1 MAADTHN
8 EQNNGVAQNPRVL
21 VGRVGP
27 RGLFVPADPLKAAL
41 GREKLRKLLNALTV
55 VERPCPGRPKNI
67 ARKRLCAY
75 QCERADGVMFYRFP
89 RIKADIFLRRMVL
102 SAVESDGAQGPLPRS
117 LPETAVELTAP
128 LFEYQQAILDF
139 LFAAQGPFGPRSVA
153 AHCATAYLQ
162 MDTGL
167 GKTRVGCAVVARCRG
182 PAAIVVPTEAIREQ
196 WLDEFAEVLPD
207 LVCGAYQNP
216 PKGSRKIPA
225 GPATHD
231 VVVFI
236 INTFSQKEADVL
248 AGYLLVILDEAHEYC
263 GSEFSKALWLAQT
276 RFVLGLS
283 ATPNEAPNGLDR
295 YVNQHLGPAIWPT
308 RDVPG
313 YDIRHV
319 VYTGQVRVVEYAG
332 HPEHSVNGLT
342 PSGTLSSI
350 MTINNIVKD
359 PHRLCLVA
367 AEVERLFRL
376 HETEDADS
384 LCALGLGP
392 RPGSAV
398 TDTLPAGEIRRH
410 GVFVFAE
417 LREYLPALRAKLL
430 ERFESN
436 EILVPELDPEHA
448 QPDSRSISV
457 LRGASRPVARA
468 ELGKARR
475 AGSHIVLT
483 TYGYSRR
490 GISLPDMTAIVLAT
504 PRRNGYRQ
512 VLGRITRRG
521 SDVSIVRQIVDIV
534 DTRVSLKA
542 QACERKKIYAEKGFD
557 LRYFTSQWD
566 DFPLPPGT
574 LDAAPQRDTTEPFE
588 PGPPAPAAAVIQE
601 ASNGS
606 VAPKSLREE
615 IEDVQRELDRLFADS
630 ADPAQE
636 QKKDAAENLRQ
647 KPDREKQPPAPPKI
661 IGADLGPAADWNEY
675 LSLLLDC

>member
-1 MAADTHN
+1 MAARN
-8 EQNNGVAQNPRVL
+8 ANNRNGNPPPL
-21 VGRVGP
+21 VGRVGA
-27 RGLFVPADPLKAAL
+27 RGLLVPAELLKAAL
-41 GREKLRKLLNALTV
+41 GRDGLRKLFNALTV

-67 ARKRLCAY
+67 ARKRMCAH
-75 QCERADGVMFYRFP
+75 QCERIDGVTFYRFP
-89 RIKADIFLRRMVL
+89 RVKAALFLHRAL
-102 SAVESDGAQGPLPRS
+102 LAAVEPAADAFPPPRS
-117 LPETAVELTAP
+117 LPEAAVELTAP

-139 LFAAQGPFGPRSVA
+139 LFGAQGPFGARSVA

-167 GKTRVGCAVVARCRG
+167 GKTRVGCAVVARCRV
-182 PAAIVVPTEAIREQ
+182 PTAVVVPTEAIREQ

-216 PKGSRKIPA
+216 AKGSRKVPA

-231 VVVFI
+231 VVVCI
-236 INTFSQKEADVL
+236 INTFSQKEASFL
-248 AGYLLVILDEAHEYC
+248 AGYGLVILDEAHEYC
-263 GSEFSKALWLAQT
+263 GPEFSKALWLAQT

-283 ATPNEAPNGLDR
+283 ATPNDGPNGLDR
-295 YVNQHLGPAIWPT
+295 YVNQHLGPVIWPK

-313 YDIRHV
+313 YDVRHV
-319 VYTGQVRVVEYAG
+319 VYTGQVRVIEYAG

-342 PSGTLSSI
+342 PSGTISSI
-350 MTINNIVKD
+350 MTINNVVED

-376 HETEDADS
+376 HETETADA
-384 LCALGLGP
+384 LLALGLGP
-392 RPGSAV
+392 RPEAAA
-398 TDTLPAGEIRRH
+398 TDALPAGEVRRH

-436 EILVPELDPEHA
+436 EILVPELDPGHA
-448 QPDSRSISV
+448 EPDSRSISV

-512 VLGRITRRG
+512 ILGRITRRG
-521 SDVSIVRQIVDIV
+521 SDASIVRQIVDIV
-534 DTRVSLKA
+534 DTRVSLKT
-542 QACERKKIYAEKGFD
+542 QFGERKKIYVEKGFE
-557 LRYFTSQWD
+557 LSHFTSQWD
-566 DFPLPPGT
+566 DFPLPG
-574 LDAAPQRDTTEPFE
+574 DEPV
-588 PGPPAPAAAVIQE
+588 PPDPAPAAPPA
-601 ASNGS
+601 NG
-606 VAPKSLREE
+606 AHEKTKTLREE
-615 IEDVQRELDRLFADS
+615 IEDVQRELDRLFVAS
-630 ADPAQE
+630 ARPALATTGGQSPEKESGSGVEVGASVEVGGGGRDPKRDE
-636 QKKDAAENLRQ
+636 D
-647 KPDREKQPPAPPKI
+647 
-661 IGADLGPAADWNEY
+661 GAADAHEKNQSVADWGDY
-675 LSLLLDC
+675 LSSLLDS